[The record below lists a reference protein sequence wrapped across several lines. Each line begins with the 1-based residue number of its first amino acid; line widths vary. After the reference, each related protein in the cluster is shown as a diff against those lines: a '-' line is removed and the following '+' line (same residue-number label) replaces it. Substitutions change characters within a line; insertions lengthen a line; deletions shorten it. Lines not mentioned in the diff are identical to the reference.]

1 MNKAIVDNSADVD
14 LKKTITWQFDNAT
27 RLVGVI
33 EMFKDFFNQSTKNL
47 WNAITGGINIVDV
60 EEANPY
66 YLAIWGKILG
76 VKRPVLSYD
85 SAPLQRTLS
94 SELYRKVLIGR
105 FRLVN
110 ADASL
115 DSYLTFVK
123 FVFGNNVR
131 VIYGSDMSIG
141 FEFTK
146 TGTLTPEEDEQKRL
160 VEQKPDVVFAYPAGV
175 KSTARTEESVLGFAE
190 QAEYEVN
197 VEAGDFTIG
206 NFSGSSFSW
215 KRKAR

>member
-1 MNKAIVDNSADVD
+1 MNRAIVDNSADVD

-27 RLVGVI
+27 RLVGII
-33 EMFKDFFNQSTKNL
+33 EIFKDFFNQSTKNF
-47 WNAITGGINIVDV
+47 WNALTVGINIVNT
-60 EEANPY
+60 EEVNPY

-76 VKRPVLSYD
+76 VKRPVLTYE

-110 ADASL
+110 SNPSL

-123 FVFGNNVR
+123 FVFGNNVK
-131 VIYGSDMSIG
+131 VIYGNDMSIG

-146 TGTLTPEEDEQKRL
+146 TGTLTTEEDEQKRL
-160 VEQKPDVVFAYPAGV
+160 VEHDPDIIFAYPAGV
-175 KSTARTEESVLGFAE
+175 KSSARTEESVLGFAE
-190 QAEYEVN
+190 QAEYEVDI
-197 VEAGDFTIG
+197 EAGDFTIG